1 MAYRRVGVLGVW
13 AKRGDCRQS
22 VPLCFFFLRA
32 VQSAEASA
40 AQNSCG
46 WEKGVVLCGRRCK
59 AHREHA
65 SLCVGNTGPSAF
77 SRRCFL
83 RAVGIAAAPVTFL
96 AQVKALFAQARDE
109 IDLEPTPAVGD
120 ELKPTPEETSGPFF
134 RPNSPLKRNFRE
146 AGLRG
151 VPVRLSGLVSDSR
164 GRPISGALLDFW
176 HADTDG
182 EYDLT
187 GFNCRGHQFCDN
199 GGRYVL
205 ETIVP
210 GLYPGRTRH
219 YHVRLQA
226 AHGPILSTQLYFPG
240 EARNA
245 TDSLFRPDLLLK
257 IRATDTFRLA
267 TYHFVLKTA

>member
-1 MAYRRVGVLGVW
+1 
-13 AKRGDCRQS
+13 
-22 VPLCFFFLRA
+22 
-32 VQSAEASA
+32 
-40 AQNSCG
+40 
-46 WEKGVVLCGRRCK
+46 
-59 AHREHA
+59 
-65 SLCVGNTGPSAF
+65 VGNTGPSAF
-77 SRRCFL
+77 SRRRFL
-83 RAVGIAAAPVTFL
+83 RAVGIAAAPASFL
-96 AQVKALFAQARDE
+96 AQVKALFGQARDE

-120 ELKPTPEETSGPFF
+120 EFEPTPEETSGPFF

-146 AGLRG
+146 VGIRG
-151 VPVRLSGLVSDSR
+151 VPLRLAGLVSDSR

-187 GFNCRGHQFCDN
+187 GFNCRGHQFSDN
-199 GGRYVL
+199 GGRYLL

-245 TDSLFRPDLLLK
+245 TDSLFRPELLLK
-257 IRATDTFRLA
+257 IRSTDTIRLA